1 MHATQVSV
9 RQEQPPQLHLRG
21 ILKMWIL
28 VTGDRDQVSGACGW
42 GAKTQTLKIFNKI
55 FAAAKEAASTSVLKP
70 SVQFWDAWLP
80 ASQHLGAWG
89 AAGGVLEG
97 PGNQAYRRQMPQK
110 GPWGPLNPAFSSKYK
125 TSVPRNV
132 LHNFPWLSEKSWFHT
147 VIWKPLQSK
156 TELPVFNAYLPKLQ
170 MCFLASDCSCTP
182 DFQLFPPV
190 VGLTRENRPSPQA
203 HRRMKWG
210 CECKM
215 HIRFWRLSM
224 KKRT

>member
-1 MHATQVSV
+1 
-9 RQEQPPQLHLRG
+9 
-21 ILKMWIL
+21 MWIL

-170 MCFLASDCSCTP
+170 MCFLASDSAAAHLISSCFPRLWDWPEKTDP
-182 DFQLFPPV
+182 VPRHTGAWNEAVSVKCTSDFEDLVWKKERKISRWYF
-190 VGLTRENRPSPQA
+190 
-203 HRRMKWG
+203 
-210 CECKM
+210 
-215 HIRFWRLSM
+215 HIDHML
-224 KKRT
+224 KG